1 MQGLS
6 GDSAHMSMDGLS
18 LYSAMNELNKRLAG
32 GKIDKIQQ
40 TDKEELLLMVR
51 SLGQTYRL
59 LINASAA
66 DNRVQLTELKKQAP
80 SEAPMFC
87 MLLRKRIAGGKI
99 VRFEQERLDRVLKIS
114 IETYNDLGD
123 LSVFALYCELMGKH
137 SNIILVNEKGVIV
150 DAIKH
155 VGLGMSS
162 VRFVMPG
169 LEYSAPPAQDKQDP
183 SKASA
188 DDFSMAMCMVGM
200 SIAKAL
206 SNAFFGLS
214 PAVAAQLAARYTDK
228 TECTQL
234 SEAEREELAERLAAF
249 YADMA
254 HGKEKA
260 SAVLNALGE
269 TEAVY
274 PFAISGSGIKLY
286 DSIGEALDSL
296 YINSDRREW
305 AKRHGA
311 SARKVLQNNIERCE
325 KKLAL
330 YADAL
335 NSEEQMEKCR
345 LYGELLTANLH
356 SLKSGTDTVAVDN
369 YYADPVEC
377 IAIPLDR
384 QLTPGENA
392 QRYYKKYQKLKA
404 ARDMAIVQREQ
415 TLSELNYLEG
425 QLDNLTKC
433 TAENELSELIEEL
446 KEQGYIK
453 RDKGGKKKMKHAA
466 SKPMHFVSS
475 TGADIYVGKNNRQ
488 NDELTLR
495 FASPN
500 DIWMHTKNIPG
511 SHVIVKGASEQD
523 TATMTEA
530 ALLAAYYSRAR
541 GSENVAVDYTTRK
554 YVKKPAGAK
563 PGMVIYTT
571 NKTAYVTPSEEAVA
585 GLKER

>member
-1 MQGLS
+1 
-6 GDSAHMSMDGLS
+6 MSMDGLS

-169 LEYSAPPAQDKQDP
+169 LEYSAPPAQDKQGP

-214 PAVAAQLAARYTDK
+214 PAVAAQLVARYTDK

-254 HGKEKA
+254 QGKEKA

-274 PFAISGSGIKLY
+274 PFAIAGGGIKLY

-335 NSEEQMEKCR
+335 NSGEQMEKCR

-356 SLKSGTDTVAVDN
+356 SLKSGTDTAAVDN
-369 YYADPVEC
+369 YYADPVER

-446 KEQGYIK
+446 KDQGYIK
-453 RDKGGKKKMKHAA
+453 RDKGGKKKMKLAA

-488 NDELTLR
+488 NDELTLH

-541 GSENVAVDYTTRK
+541 GSENVAVDYTPRK

>member
-1 MQGLS
+1 
-6 GDSAHMSMDGLS
+6 MSMDGLS

-214 PAVAAQLAARYTDK
+214 PAVAAQLVARYTDK

-254 HGKEKA
+254 QGKEKA

-274 PFAISGSGIKLY
+274 PFAIAGGGIKLY

-335 NSEEQMEKCR
+335 NSGEQMEKCR

-356 SLKSGTDTVAVDN
+356 SLKSGTDTAAVDN
-369 YYADPVEC
+369 YYADPVER

-453 RDKGGKKKMKHAA
+453 RDKGGKKKMKLAA

-541 GSENVAVDYTTRK
+541 GSENVAVDYTPRK

>member
-1 MQGLS
+1 
-6 GDSAHMSMDGLS
+6 MDGLS

-59 LINASAA
+59 LINASAS

-188 DDFSMAMCMVGM
+188 GDFSMAMCMVGM

-214 PAVAAQLAARYTDK
+214 PAVAAQLVARYTDK

-254 HGKEKA
+254 QGKEKA

-335 NSEEQMEKCR
+335 NSGEQMEKCR

-356 SLKSGTDTVAVDN
+356 SLKSGTDTAAVDN
-369 YYADPVEC
+369 YYADPVER

-446 KEQGYIK
+446 NDQGYIK
-453 RDKGGKKKMKHAA
+453 RDKGGKKKMKLAA

-541 GSENVAVDYTTRK
+541 GSENVAVDYTPRK

>member
-1 MQGLS
+1 
-6 GDSAHMSMDGLS
+6 MSMDGLS

-183 SKASA
+183 SKASV

-214 PAVAAQLAARYTDK
+214 PAVAAQLVARYTDK

-254 HGKEKA
+254 QGKEKA

-274 PFAISGSGIKLY
+274 PFAIAGGGIKLY

-335 NSEEQMEKCR
+335 NSGEQMEKCR

-356 SLKSGTDTVAVDN
+356 SLKSGTDTAAVDN
-369 YYADPVEC
+369 YYADPVER

-453 RDKGGKKKMKHAA
+453 RDKGGRKKMKLAA

-541 GSENVAVDYTTRK
+541 GSENVAVDYTPRK

>member
-1 MQGLS
+1 
-6 GDSAHMSMDGLS
+6 MSMDGLS

-32 GKIDKIQQ
+32 GKIDIIQQ

-214 PAVAAQLAARYTDK
+214 PAVAAQLVARYTDK

-254 HGKEKA
+254 QGKEKA

-274 PFAISGSGIKLY
+274 PFAIAGGGIKLY
-286 DSIGEALDSL
+286 DSIGEALDGL

-335 NSEEQMEKCR
+335 NSGEQMEKCR

-356 SLKSGTDTVAVDN
+356 SLKSGTDTAAVDN
-369 YYADPVEC
+369 YYADPVER

-446 KEQGYIK
+446 KDQGYIK
-453 RDKGGKKKMKHAA
+453 RDKGGKKKMKLAA

-475 TGADIYVGKNNRQ
+475 TGTDIYVGKNNRQ

-500 DIWMHTKNIPG
+500 DIWMHAKNIPG

-541 GSENVAVDYTTRK
+541 GSENVAVDYTPRK

>member
-1 MQGLS
+1 
-6 GDSAHMSMDGLS
+6 MSMDGLS

-188 DDFSMAMCMVGM
+188 GDFSMAMCMVGM

-214 PAVAAQLAARYTDK
+214 PAVAAQLVARYTDK

-234 SEAEREELAERLAAF
+234 SEAEREELAERLTAF

-254 HGKEKA
+254 QGKEKA

-274 PFAISGSGIKLY
+274 PFAIAGGGIKLY

-305 AKRHGA
+305 AKRHGT

-330 YADAL
+330 YANAL
-335 NSEEQMEKCR
+335 NSGEQMEKCR

-356 SLKSGTDTVAVDN
+356 SLKSGTDTATVDN
-369 YYADPVEC
+369 YYADPVER

-446 KEQGYIK
+446 KDQGYIK
-453 RDKGGKKKMKHAA
+453 RDKGGKKKMKLAA

-541 GSENVAVDYTTRK
+541 GSENVAVDYTPRK

>member
-1 MQGLS
+1 
-6 GDSAHMSMDGLS
+6 MSMDGLS

-254 HGKEKA
+254 QGKEKA

-274 PFAISGSGIKLY
+274 PFAIAGGGIKLY

-335 NSEEQMEKCR
+335 NSGEQMEKCR

-356 SLKSGTDTVAVDN
+356 SLKSGTDTAAVDN
-369 YYADPVEC
+369 YYADPVER

-453 RDKGGKKKMKHAA
+453 RDKGGKKKMKLAA

-541 GSENVAVDYTTRK
+541 GSENVAVDYTPRK

-563 PGMVIYTT
+563 PGMVLYTT

>member
-1 MQGLS
+1 
-6 GDSAHMSMDGLS
+6 MSMDGLS

-254 HGKEKA
+254 QGKEKA

-274 PFAISGSGIKLY
+274 PFAIAGGGIKLY

-356 SLKSGTDTVAVDN
+356 SLKSGTDTAAVDN

-446 KEQGYIK
+446 KDQGYIK
-453 RDKGGKKKMKHAA
+453 RDKGGKKKMKLAA

-488 NDELTLR
+488 NDDLTLR

-541 GSENVAVDYTTRK
+541 GSENVAVDYTPRK

-571 NKTAYVTPSEEAVA
+571 NKTAYVTPSDEAVA

>member
-1 MQGLS
+1 
-6 GDSAHMSMDGLS
+6 MSMDGLS

-183 SKASA
+183 SNASA
-188 DDFSMAMCMVGM
+188 DDFSMAICMVGM

-214 PAVAAQLAARYTDK
+214 PAVAAQLVARYTDK

-234 SEAEREELAERLAAF
+234 SEAEREELASRLVGF

-274 PFAISGSGIKLY
+274 PFAIAGGGIKLY

-356 SLKSGTDTVAVDN
+356 SLKSGTDTAAVDN
-369 YYADPVEC
+369 YYADPVER

-446 KEQGYIK
+446 KDQGYIK
-453 RDKGGKKKMKHAA
+453 RDKGGKKKMKLAA

-541 GSENVAVDYTTRK
+541 GSENVAVDYTPRK

>member
-1 MQGLS
+1 
-6 GDSAHMSMDGLS
+6 MSMDGLS

-51 SLGQTYRL
+51 SLGQTHRL

-183 SKASA
+183 SKASV

-214 PAVAAQLAARYTDK
+214 PAVAAQLVARYTDK

-234 SEAEREELAERLAAF
+234 SEAEREELAERLTAF

-274 PFAISGSGIKLY
+274 PFAIAGGGIKLY

-296 YINSDRREW
+296 YINNDRREW

-356 SLKSGTDTVAVDN
+356 SLKSGTDTAAVDN
-369 YYADPVEC
+369 YYADPVER

-404 ARDMAIVQREQ
+404 AREMAIVQREQ

-453 RDKGGKKKMKHAA
+453 RDKGGKKKMKLAA
-466 SKPMHFVSS
+466 SKPMHFVYS

-541 GSENVAVDYTTRK
+541 GSENVAVDYTPRK

>member
-1 MQGLS
+1 
-6 GDSAHMSMDGLS
+6 MSMDGLS

-51 SLGQTYRL
+51 SLEQTYRL

-137 SNIILVNEKGVIV
+137 SNIILANEKGVIV

-214 PAVAAQLAARYTDK
+214 PAVAAQLVARYTNK

-254 HGKEKA
+254 QGKEKA

-335 NSEEQMEKCR
+335 NSGEQMEKCR

-356 SLKSGTDTVAVDN
+356 SLKSGTDTAAVDN
-369 YYADPVEC
+369 YYADPVER

-446 KEQGYIK
+446 KDQGYIK
-453 RDKGGKKKMKHAA
+453 RDKGGKKKMKLAA

-488 NDELTLR
+488 NDELTLH

-541 GSENVAVDYTTRK
+541 GSENVAVDYTPRK

>member
-1 MQGLS
+1 
-6 GDSAHMSMDGLS
+6 MSMDGLS

-214 PAVAAQLAARYTDK
+214 PAVAAQLVARYTNK

-234 SEAEREELAERLAAF
+234 SEAEREELAEGLAAF

-254 HGKEKA
+254 QGKEKA

-274 PFAISGSGIKLY
+274 PFAIAGGGIKLY

-335 NSEEQMEKCR
+335 NSGEQMEKCR

-356 SLKSGTDTVAVDN
+356 SLKSGTDTAAVDN
-369 YYADPVEC
+369 YYADPVER

-453 RDKGGKKKMKHAA
+453 RDKGGKKKMKLAA

-500 DIWMHTKNIPG
+500 DIWMHAKNIPG

-541 GSENVAVDYTTRK
+541 GSENVAVDYTPRK

>member
-1 MQGLS
+1 
-6 GDSAHMSMDGLS
+6 MSMDGLS
-18 LYSAMNELNKRLAG
+18 LYSAMNELNKRLAS

-59 LINASAA
+59 LINASAS

-214 PAVAAQLAARYTDK
+214 PAVAAQLVARYTDK

-254 HGKEKA
+254 QGKEKA

-274 PFAISGSGIKLY
+274 PFAIAGGGIKLY

-335 NSEEQMEKCR
+335 NSGEQMEKCR

-356 SLKSGTDTVAVDN
+356 SLKSGTDTAAVDN
-369 YYADPVEC
+369 YYADPVER

-453 RDKGGKKKMKHAA
+453 RDKGGKKKMKLAA

-541 GSENVAVDYTTRK
+541 GSENVAVDYTPRK

-585 GLKER
+585 RLKER

>member
-1 MQGLS
+1 
-6 GDSAHMSMDGLS
+6 MSMDGLS

-214 PAVAAQLAARYTDK
+214 PAVAAQLVARYTDK

-254 HGKEKA
+254 QGKEKA

-274 PFAISGSGIKLY
+274 PFAIAGGGIKLY

-335 NSEEQMEKCR
+335 NSGEQMEKCR

-356 SLKSGTDTVAVDN
+356 SLKSGTDTAAVDN
-369 YYADPVEC
+369 YYADPVER

-446 KEQGYIK
+446 KDQGYIK
-453 RDKGGKKKMKHAA
+453 RDKGGKKKMKLAA

-488 NDELTLR
+488 NDELTLH

-541 GSENVAVDYTTRK
+541 GSENVAVDYTPRK

>member
-1 MQGLS
+1 
-6 GDSAHMSMDGLS
+6 MSMDGLS

-114 IETYNDLGD
+114 IETYNGLGD

-214 PAVAAQLAARYTDK
+214 PAVAAQLVARYTDK

-254 HGKEKA
+254 QGKEKA

-335 NSEEQMEKCR
+335 NSGEQMEKCR

-356 SLKSGTDTVAVDN
+356 SLKSGTDTAAVDN

-446 KEQGYIK
+446 KDQGYIK
-453 RDKGGKKKMKHAA
+453 RDKGGKKKMKLAA

-500 DIWMHTKNIPG
+500 DIWMHAKNIPG

>member
-1 MQGLS
+1 
-6 GDSAHMSMDGLS
+6 MSMDGLS

-137 SNIILVNEKGVIV
+137 SNIILANEKGVIV

-214 PAVAAQLAARYTDK
+214 PAVAAQLVARYTDK

-234 SEAEREELAERLAAF
+234 SEAERKELAERLAAF

-254 HGKEKA
+254 QGKEKA

-274 PFAISGSGIKLY
+274 PFAIAGGGIKLY
-286 DSIGEALDSL
+286 DSIGEALDGL

-335 NSEEQMEKCR
+335 NSGEQMEKCR

-356 SLKSGTDTVAVDN
+356 SLKSGTDTAAVDN
-369 YYADPVEC
+369 YYADPVER

-446 KEQGYIK
+446 KDQGYIK
-453 RDKGGKKKMKHAA
+453 RDKGGKKKMKLAA

-500 DIWMHTKNIPG
+500 DIWMHAKNIPG

-541 GSENVAVDYTTRK
+541 GSENVAVDYTPRK

>member
-1 MQGLS
+1 
-6 GDSAHMSMDGLS
+6 MSMDGLS

-169 LEYSAPPAQDKQDP
+169 LEYSAPPAQDKQNP
-183 SKASA
+183 SKASV

-214 PAVAAQLAARYTDK
+214 PAVAAQLVARYTDK

-274 PFAISGSGIKLY
+274 PFAIAGGGIKLY

-356 SLKSGTDTVAVDN
+356 SLKSGTDTAAVDN
-369 YYADPVEC
+369 YYADPVER

-415 TLSELNYLEG
+415 TLSEQNYLEG

-446 KEQGYIK
+446 KDQGYIK
-453 RDKGGKKKMKHAA
+453 RDKGGKKKMKLAA

-541 GSENVAVDYTTRK
+541 GSENVAVDYTPRK

>member
-1 MQGLS
+1 
-6 GDSAHMSMDGLS
+6 MSMDGLS

-214 PAVAAQLAARYTDK
+214 PAVAAQLVARYTNK

-234 SEAEREELAERLAAF
+234 SEAEREELAERLGAF

-254 HGKEKA
+254 QGKEKA

-274 PFAISGSGIKLY
+274 PFAIAGGGIKLY

-335 NSEEQMEKCR
+335 NSGEQMEKCR

-356 SLKSGTDTVAVDN
+356 SLKSGTDTAAVDN
-369 YYADPVEC
+369 YYADPVER

-446 KEQGYIK
+446 KDQGYIK
-453 RDKGGKKKMKHAA
+453 RDKGGKKKMKLAA

-488 NDELTLR
+488 NDELTLH

-541 GSENVAVDYTTRK
+541 GSENVAVDYTPRK

>member
-1 MQGLS
+1 
-6 GDSAHMSMDGLS
+6 MSMDGLS

-59 LINASAA
+59 LINASAS

-188 DDFSMAMCMVGM
+188 DDFSMAMCMIGM

-214 PAVAAQLAARYTDK
+214 PTVAAQLVARYTDK

-234 SEAEREELAERLAAF
+234 SEAERKELAERLVGF

-254 HGKEKA
+254 QGKEKA

-274 PFAISGSGIKLY
+274 PFAIAGVGIKLY

-335 NSEEQMEKCR
+335 NSGEQMEKCR

-356 SLKSGTDTVAVDN
+356 SLKSGTDTAAVDN
-369 YYADPVEC
+369 YYADPVER

-404 ARDMAIVQREQ
+404 AREMAIVQREQ
-415 TLSELNYLEG
+415 TLNELDYLEG

-446 KEQGYIK
+446 KDQGYIK
-453 RDKGGKKKMKHAA
+453 RDKGGKKKMKLAA

-541 GSENVAVDYTTRK
+541 GSENVAVDYTPRK

-585 GLKER
+585 GLNER

>member
-1 MQGLS
+1 
-6 GDSAHMSMDGLS
+6 MSMDGLS

-214 PAVAAQLAARYTDK
+214 PAVAAQLVARYTDK

-254 HGKEKA
+254 QGKEKA

-274 PFAISGSGIKLY
+274 PFAISGGGIKLY

-335 NSEEQMEKCR
+335 NSGEQMEKCR

-356 SLKSGTDTVAVDN
+356 SLKSGTDTAAVDN
-369 YYADPVEC
+369 YYADPVER

-446 KEQGYIK
+446 KDQGYIK
-453 RDKGGKKKMKHAA
+453 RDKGGKKKMKLAA

-541 GSENVAVDYTTRK
+541 GSENVAVDYTPRK

>member
-1 MQGLS
+1 
-6 GDSAHMSMDGLS
+6 MSMDGLS

-32 GKIDKIQQ
+32 GKIDKFQQ

-66 DNRVQLTELKKQAP
+66 DNRVQLTELEKQAP

-214 PAVAAQLAARYTDK
+214 PAVAAQLVARYTDK

-234 SEAEREELAERLAAF
+234 SEAEREELASRLAAF
-249 YADMA
+249 YADIA
-254 HGKEKA
+254 QGKEKA

-274 PFAISGSGIKLY
+274 PFAIAGGGIKLY

-311 SARKVLQNNIERCE
+311 SSRKVLQNNIERCE

-335 NSEEQMEKCR
+335 NSGEQMEKCR

-356 SLKSGTDTVAVDN
+356 SLKSGTDTAAVDN
-369 YYADPVEC
+369 YYADPVER

-453 RDKGGKKKMKHAA
+453 RDKGGRKKMKLAA

-541 GSENVAVDYTTRK
+541 GSENVAVDYTPRK

>member
-1 MQGLS
+1 
-6 GDSAHMSMDGLS
+6 MSMDGLS

-59 LINASAA
+59 LINASAS

-214 PAVAAQLAARYTDK
+214 PAVAAQLVARYTDK

-254 HGKEKA
+254 QGKEKA

-274 PFAISGSGIKLY
+274 PFAIAGGGIKLY

-335 NSEEQMEKCR
+335 NSGEQMEKCR
-345 LYGELLTANLH
+345 LYCELLTANLH
-356 SLKSGTDTVAVDN
+356 SLKSGTDTAAVDN
-369 YYADPVEC
+369 YYADPVER

-453 RDKGGKKKMKHAA
+453 RDKGGKKKMKLAA

-541 GSENVAVDYTTRK
+541 GSENVAVDYTPRK

-585 GLKER
+585 RLKER

>member
-1 MQGLS
+1 
-6 GDSAHMSMDGLS
+6 MSMDGLS

-59 LINASAA
+59 LINASAS

-214 PAVAAQLAARYTDK
+214 PAVAAQLVARYTDK

-254 HGKEKA
+254 QGKEKA

-274 PFAISGSGIKLY
+274 PFAIAGGGIKLY

-335 NSEEQMEKCR
+335 NSGEQMEKCR

-356 SLKSGTDTVAVDN
+356 SLKSGTDTAAVDN
-369 YYADPVEC
+369 YYSDPVER

-453 RDKGGKKKMKHAA
+453 RDKGGKKKMKLAA

-541 GSENVAVDYTTRK
+541 GSENVAVDYTPRK

-585 GLKER
+585 RLKER

>member
-1 MQGLS
+1 
-6 GDSAHMSMDGLS
+6 MSMDGLS

-188 DDFSMAMCMVGM
+188 GDFSMAMCMVGM
-200 SIAKAL
+200 GIAKAL

-214 PAVAAQLAARYTDK
+214 PAVAAQLVARYTDK

-254 HGKEKA
+254 QGKEKA

-356 SLKSGTDTVAVDN
+356 SLKSGTDTAAVDN
-369 YYADPVEC
+369 YYADPVER

-384 QLTPGENA
+384 QLTPRENA

-446 KEQGYIK
+446 KDQGYIK
-453 RDKGGKKKMKHAA
+453 RDKGGKKKMKLAA

-541 GSENVAVDYTTRK
+541 GSENVAVDYTPRK

>member
-1 MQGLS
+1 
-6 GDSAHMSMDGLS
+6 MSMDGLS

-214 PAVAAQLAARYTDK
+214 PAVAAQLVARYTDK

-254 HGKEKA
+254 QGKEKA
-260 SAVLNALGE
+260 SAVLNAFGE

-274 PFAISGSGIKLY
+274 PFAIAGGGIKLY

-335 NSEEQMEKCR
+335 NSGEQMEKCR

-356 SLKSGTDTVAVDN
+356 SLKSGTDTAAVDN
-369 YYADPVEC
+369 YYADPVER

-453 RDKGGKKKMKHAA
+453 RDKGGKKKMKLAA

-500 DIWMHTKNIPG
+500 DIWMHAKNIPG

-541 GSENVAVDYTTRK
+541 GSENVAVDYTPRK

>member
-1 MQGLS
+1 
-6 GDSAHMSMDGLS
+6 MSMDGLS

-137 SNIILVNEKGVIV
+137 SNIILVNEKGVIA

-183 SKASA
+183 SKASV

-214 PAVAAQLAARYTDK
+214 PAVAAQLVARYTDK

-234 SEAEREELAERLAAF
+234 SEAEREELAERLTAF

-254 HGKEKA
+254 QGKEKA

-269 TEAVY
+269 TETVY

-325 KKLAL
+325 NKLAL

-356 SLKSGTDTVAVDN
+356 SLKSGTDTAAVDN
-369 YYADPVEC
+369 YYADPVER

-446 KEQGYIK
+446 KDQGYIK
-453 RDKGGKKKMKHAA
+453 RDKGGKKKMKLAA

-541 GSENVAVDYTTRK
+541 GSENVAVDYTPRK

>member
-1 MQGLS
+1 
-6 GDSAHMSMDGLS
+6 MSMDGLS

-254 HGKEKA
+254 QGKEKA

-356 SLKSGTDTVAVDN
+356 SLKSGTDTAAVDN

-446 KEQGYIK
+446 KDQGYIK
-453 RDKGGKKKMKHAA
+453 RDKGGKKKMKLAA

-541 GSENVAVDYTTRK
+541 GSENVAVDYTPRK

>member
-1 MQGLS
+1 
-6 GDSAHMSMDGLS
+6 MSMDGLS

-137 SNIILVNEKGVIV
+137 SNIILANEKGVIV

-214 PAVAAQLAARYTDK
+214 PAVAAQLVARYTDK

-234 SEAEREELAERLAAF
+234 SEAERKELAERLAAF

-254 HGKEKA
+254 QGKEKA

-286 DSIGEALDSL
+286 DSIGEALDGL

-335 NSEEQMEKCR
+335 NSGEQMEKCR

-356 SLKSGTDTVAVDN
+356 SLKSGTDTAAVDN
-369 YYADPVEC
+369 YYADPVER

-453 RDKGGKKKMKHAA
+453 RDKGGKKKMKLAA

-488 NDELTLR
+488 NDDLTRR

-541 GSENVAVDYTTRK
+541 GSENVAVDYTPRK

>member
-1 MQGLS
+1 
-6 GDSAHMSMDGLS
+6 MSMDGLS

-214 PAVAAQLAARYTDK
+214 PAVAAQLVARYTNK

-234 SEAEREELAERLAAF
+234 SEAEREELAERLGAF

-254 HGKEKA
+254 QGKEKA

-274 PFAISGSGIKLY
+274 PFAIAGGGIKLY

-335 NSEEQMEKCR
+335 NSGEQMEKCR

-356 SLKSGTDTVAVDN
+356 SLKSGTDTAAVDN
-369 YYADPVEC
+369 YYADPVER

-453 RDKGGKKKMKHAA
+453 RDKGGKKKMKLAA

-475 TGADIYVGKNNRQ
+475 TRADIYVGKNNRQ

-500 DIWMHTKNIPG
+500 DIWMHAKNIPG

-541 GSENVAVDYTTRK
+541 GSENVAVDYTPRK

>member
-1 MQGLS
+1 
-6 GDSAHMSMDGLS
+6 MSMDGLS

-214 PAVAAQLAARYTDK
+214 PAVAAQLVARYTDK

-254 HGKEKA
+254 QGKEKA
-260 SAVLNALGE
+260 SAVLNAFGE

-274 PFAISGSGIKLY
+274 PFAIAGGGIKLY

-335 NSEEQMEKCR
+335 NSGEQMEKCR

-356 SLKSGTDTVAVDN
+356 SLKSGTDTAAVDN
-369 YYADPVEC
+369 YYADPVER

-446 KEQGYIK
+446 KDQGYIK
-453 RDKGGKKKMKHAA
+453 RDKGGKKKMKLAA

-488 NDELTLR
+488 NDELTLH

-541 GSENVAVDYTTRK
+541 GSENVAVDYTPRK

-585 GLKER
+585 RLKER

>member
-1 MQGLS
+1 
-6 GDSAHMSMDGLS
+6 MSMDGLS

-99 VRFEQERLDRVLKIS
+99 VLFEQERLDRVLKIS

-214 PAVAAQLAARYTDK
+214 PAVAAQLVARYTDK

-254 HGKEKA
+254 QGKEKA

-274 PFAISGSGIKLY
+274 PFAIAGGGIKLY

-335 NSEEQMEKCR
+335 NSGEQMEKCR

-356 SLKSGTDTVAVDN
+356 SLKSGTDTAAVDN
-369 YYADPVEC
+369 YYADPVER

-453 RDKGGKKKMKHAA
+453 RDKGGKKKMKLAA

-541 GSENVAVDYTTRK
+541 GSENVAVDYTPRK

>member
-1 MQGLS
+1 
-6 GDSAHMSMDGLS
+6 MSMDGLS

-32 GKIDKIQQ
+32 DKIDKIQQ

-188 DDFSMAMCMVGM
+188 DDFSMAMCMVGT

-206 SNAFFGLS
+206 INAFFGLS
-214 PAVAAQLAARYTDK
+214 PAVAAQLVARYTDK

-254 HGKEKA
+254 QGKEKA

-274 PFAISGSGIKLY
+274 PFAIAGGGIKLY

-335 NSEEQMEKCR
+335 NRGEQMEKCR

-356 SLKSGTDTVAVDN
+356 SLKSGTDTAAVDN
-369 YYADPVEC
+369 YYADPVER

-446 KEQGYIK
+446 KDQGYIK
-453 RDKGGKKKMKHAA
+453 RDKGGKKKMKLAA

-541 GSENVAVDYTTRK
+541 GSENVAVDYTPRK

>member
-1 MQGLS
+1 
-6 GDSAHMSMDGLS
+6 MSMDGLS

-59 LINASAA
+59 LISASAA

-214 PAVAAQLAARYTDK
+214 PAVAAQLVARYTDK

-274 PFAISGSGIKLY
+274 PFAIAGGGIKLY

-356 SLKSGTDTVAVDN
+356 SLKSGTDTAAVDN
-369 YYADPVEC
+369 YYADPVER

-415 TLSELNYLEG
+415 TLSEQNYLEG

-446 KEQGYIK
+446 KDQGYIK
-453 RDKGGKKKMKHAA
+453 RDKGGKKKMKLAA

-541 GSENVAVDYTTRK
+541 GSENVAVDYTPRK

>member
-1 MQGLS
+1 
-6 GDSAHMSMDGLS
+6 MSMDGLS

-214 PAVAAQLAARYTDK
+214 PAVAAQLVARYTDK

-274 PFAISGSGIKLY
+274 PFAIAGGGIKLY

-356 SLKSGTDTVAVDN
+356 SLKSGTDTAAVDN
-369 YYADPVEC
+369 YYADPVEH

-446 KEQGYIK
+446 KDQGYIK
-453 RDKGGKKKMKHAA
+453 RDKGGRKKMKLAA

-541 GSENVAVDYTTRK
+541 GSENVAVDYTPRK

>member
-1 MQGLS
+1 
-6 GDSAHMSMDGLS
+6 MSMDGLS

-214 PAVAAQLAARYTDK
+214 PAVAAQLVARYTDK
-228 TECTQL
+228 TECTQI
-234 SEAEREELAERLAAF
+234 SEAERKELAERLAAF

-254 HGKEKA
+254 QGKEKA

-335 NSEEQMEKCR
+335 NSGEQTEKCR

-356 SLKSGTDTVAVDN
+356 SLKSGTDTAAVDN
-369 YYADPVEC
+369 YYADPVER

-453 RDKGGKKKMKHAA
+453 RDKGGKKKMKLAA

-500 DIWMHTKNIPG
+500 DIWMHAKNIPG

-541 GSENVAVDYTTRK
+541 GSENVAVDYTPRK

>member
-1 MQGLS
+1 
-6 GDSAHMSMDGLS
+6 MSMDGLS

-214 PAVAAQLAARYTDK
+214 PAVAAQLVARYTNK

-254 HGKEKA
+254 QGKEKA

-274 PFAISGSGIKLY
+274 PFAIAGGGIKLY

-335 NSEEQMEKCR
+335 NSGEQMEKCR

-356 SLKSGTDTVAVDN
+356 SLKSGTDTAAVDN
-369 YYADPVEC
+369 YYADPVER

-453 RDKGGKKKMKHAA
+453 RDKGGKKKMKLAA

-500 DIWMHTKNIPG
+500 DIWMHAKNIPG

-541 GSENVAVDYTTRK
+541 GSENVAVDYTPRK

>member
-1 MQGLS
+1 
-6 GDSAHMSMDGLS
+6 MSMDGLS

-59 LINASAA
+59 LINASAS

-123 LSVFALYCELMGKH
+123 LSEFALYCELMGKH

-188 DDFSMAMCMVGM
+188 GDFSMAMCMVGM
-200 SIAKAL
+200 GIAKAL

-234 SEAEREELAERLAAF
+234 SEAEREELAERLTAF

-254 HGKEKA
+254 QGKEKA

-356 SLKSGTDTVAVDN
+356 SLKSGTDTAAVDN
-369 YYADPVEC
+369 YYADPVER

-415 TLSELNYLEG
+415 TLNELNYLEG

-446 KEQGYIK
+446 KDQGYIK
-453 RDKGGKKKMKHAA
+453 RDKGGKKKMKLAA

-541 GSENVAVDYTTRK
+541 GSENVAVDYTPRK

>member
-1 MQGLS
+1 
-6 GDSAHMSMDGLS
+6 MSMDGLS
-18 LYSAMNELNKRLAG
+18 QYSAMNELNKRLAG

-188 DDFSMAMCMVGM
+188 GDFSMAMCMVGM

-214 PAVAAQLAARYTDK
+214 SAVAAQLVARYTDK

-254 HGKEKA
+254 QGKEKA

-274 PFAISGSGIKLY
+274 PFAIAGGGIKLY

-335 NSEEQMEKCR
+335 NSGEQMEKCR

-356 SLKSGTDTVAVDN
+356 SLKSGTDTAAVDN
-369 YYADPVEC
+369 YYADPVER

-415 TLSELNYLEG
+415 TLSEQNYLEG

-446 KEQGYIK
+446 KDQGYIK
-453 RDKGGKKKMKHAA
+453 RDKGGKKKMKLAA

-511 SHVIVKGASEQD
+511 SHVIVKGASEKD

-541 GSENVAVDYTTRK
+541 GSENVAVDYTPRK

>member
-1 MQGLS
+1 
-6 GDSAHMSMDGLS
+6 MSMDGLS

-183 SKASA
+183 SKASV

-214 PAVAAQLAARYTDK
+214 PAVAAQLVARYTDK

-254 HGKEKA
+254 QGKEKA

-274 PFAISGSGIKLY
+274 PFAIAGGGIKLY

-335 NSEEQMEKCR
+335 NSGEQMEKCR

-356 SLKSGTDTVAVDN
+356 SLKSGTDTAAVDN
-369 YYADPVEC
+369 YYADPVER

-446 KEQGYIK
+446 KDQGYIK
-453 RDKGGKKKMKHAA
+453 RDKGGKKKMKLAA

-511 SHVIVKGASEQD
+511 SHVIVKGANEQD
-523 TATMTEA
+523 TAAMTEA

-541 GSENVAVDYTTRK
+541 GSENVAVDYTPRK

>member
-1 MQGLS
+1 
-6 GDSAHMSMDGLS
+6 MSMDGLS

-214 PAVAAQLAARYTDK
+214 PAVAAQLVARYTNK

-254 HGKEKA
+254 QGKEKA

-335 NSEEQMEKCR
+335 NSGEQMEKCR

-356 SLKSGTDTVAVDN
+356 SLKSGTDTAAVDN
-369 YYADPVEC
+369 YYADPVER

-446 KEQGYIK
+446 KDQGYIK
-453 RDKGGKKKMKHAA
+453 RDKGGKKKMKLAA

-488 NDELTLR
+488 NDELTLH

-541 GSENVAVDYTTRK
+541 GSENVAVDYTPRK